1 MGLSAGR
8 LTRQR
13 AAKSSGD
20 TKVDWSKQSS
30 RCSAREASRG
40 TQRASA
46 RLPLIGALLLAVAGA
61 TAGCSPTTM
70 RHGHHFQESDIQQV
84 QPGMSQSAV
93 RLALGTPD
101 TTSTVSG
108 GSAYYYISSTTQQ
121 TAFMKPTETDRKVL
135 AVYFNPVGSVDRV
148 AQYGKKDGKIF
159 DYVKRETPSH
169 AKDGG
174 LIGQILRGIGPVQPF
189 GG

>member
-1 MGLSAGR
+1 MNKGKQGPQIPSAG
-8 LTRQR
+8 
-13 AAKSSGD
+13 AAQPVK
-20 TKVDWSKQSS
+20 
-30 RCSAREASRG
+30 
-40 TQRASA
+40 A
-46 RLPLIGALLLAVAGA
+46 RLPLIGILMVAIAGA
-61 TAGCSPTTM
+61 TAACSPITA
-70 RHGHHFQESDIQQV
+70 RHGHHFQESDIQQI

-135 AVYFNPVGSVDRV
+135 AVYFSPVGTVDRV
-148 AQYGKKDGKIF
+148 AQYGRKDGKLF

-169 AKDGG
+169 ARDTG
-174 LIGQILRGIGPVQPF
+174 LIGQILRGIGPASPF
-189 GG
+189 GATPTN

>member
-1 MGLSAGR
+1 
-8 LTRQR
+8 
-13 AAKSSGD
+13 
-20 TKVDWSKQSS
+20 VEWSKQGS
-30 RCSAREASRG
+30 RYPARGVSRV
-40 TQRASA
+40 TKPATY
-46 RLPLIGALLLAVAGA
+46 RLPLAGVLLVAVAVGM
-61 TAGCSPTTM
+61 AGCSPTTM

-108 GSAYYYISSTTQQ
+108 GQAYYYISSTTQQ

-135 AVYFNPVGSVDRV
+135 AVYFNPGGTVERV

-159 DYVKRETPSH
+159 DYVKRETPSQ
-169 AKDGG
+169 ARDSG
-174 LIGQILRGIGPVQPF
+174 LIGQILRGIGPVSPF

>member
-1 MGLSAGR
+1 M
-8 LTRQR
+8 
-13 AAKSSGD
+13 SSGD
-20 TKVDWSKQSS
+20 WKVECSKQGSQRPARHVS
-30 RCSAREASRG
+30 RATKA
-40 TQRASA
+40 AFA
-46 RLPLIGALLLAVAGA
+46 RLPLVSALLLAVAGVA
-61 TAGCSPTTM
+61 TGCSPTTM
-70 RHGHHFQESDIQQV
+70 RHGHHFQESDLQQI

-121 TAFMKPTETDRKVL
+121 TAFLKPTETDRKVL
-135 AVYFNPVGSVDRV
+135 AVYFNPVGSVERV

-174 LIGQILRGIGPVQPF
+174 LIGQILRGIGPVNPF